1 MEKCGK
7 IVPPVFASALKARR
21 AGFVRLLFVA
31 VAMLS
36 ACRPSNVAGPE
47 PGAGLEPGLD
57 PSGSGIEMVGGTVV
71 LTWEAVPGAEFYE
84 VARAGSRLGSYSVL
98 GTAAGTAF
106 TDTAP
111 NVNRFANYYRV
122 TAMRGAEAISVRI
135 ISFGLQLFGPNMRFY
150 DSEFDDMADIESEIN
165 RIHDEEMFGGVIG
178 SDGRKG
184 QFSSQRFALFLKP
197 GEYRFDTLRVG
208 FYTHLA
214 GLGRVPTETRLYG
227 TVETPP
233 HLPNNN
239 ATCTFWRSIENL
251 EINAG
256 TFHWAVSQAAP
267 ARRMKVNVAAK
278 FDWHSGW
285 ASGGFLADSYFAYTA
300 GSWSQQQWYARNS
313 HFARG
318 FHGVNWNKVMQGCTG
333 EKKYSNW
340 DTGGST
346 TWIDATPVIR
356 EKPFLYF
363 ADGEFW
369 VFVPALRREAVG
381 VSWTAADMGPG
392 FSLSVERDFHVAREG
407 ADTADTI
414 NAALA
419 DGKHVFFT
427 PGRYYL
433 SSPIHVKNP
442 GTVVLGT
449 GLATLIPGPENR
461 YGALFVDDVENVT
474 VAGLMF
480 DALYSSTY
488 LLSIGGN
495 DAGGDHS
502 AAPTLL
508 ADLFLRVG
516 GYREE
521 NVHVDVAAFIN
532 SSDVIGDHFWIW
544 RADHG
549 KGVGWDR
556 NTSRN
561 GLIVTGDRVTIY
573 GLFVEHFHEYQTLWL
588 GEDGR
593 MFFYQSETPYDPF
606 HQSVFRSHGG
616 TVDGWAA
623 YKVGND
629 VRNHLA
635 VGLGIYAV
643 FVRTGRD
650 RARSESMFLEN
661 AIEVPHGPGITV
673 MHANIVEISGS
684 DTATVR
690 TGIRS
695 IVNGTGTGVG
705 GGFGRETLLLFNN
718 GIGVTGDGSEPSVH
732 PGDEVFYIPTNLL
745 PVSGRVQF

>member
-1 MEKCGK
+1 MTKGKCWK
-7 IVPPVFASALKARR
+7 NIPQKAAPVPETRGLV
-21 AGFVRLLFVA
+21 VLLFAA

-36 ACRPSNVAGPE
+36 ACRPSGVVDPVAGFE
-47 PGAGLEPGLD
+47 PVLD
-57 PSGSGIEMVGGTVV
+57 PGGSSIALVDGSVV
-71 LTWEAVPGAEFYE
+71 ITWDPVVGAEYYD
-84 VARAGSRLGSYSVL
+84 VARAGSRLGRFAAL
-98 GTAAGTAF
+98 GTVGEAAF
-106 TDTAP
+106 TDNAP
-111 NVNRFANYYRV
+111 NPNRFENHYRV
-122 TAMRGAEAISVRI
+122 TARGGGEVLSVRI
-135 ISFGLQLFGPNMRFY
+135 ISFELQLFGPNVRFY
-150 DSEFDDMADIESEIN
+150 DARYDGMADIEREIN
-165 RIHDEEMFGGVIG
+165 RIHDEEMFGSVIG
-178 SDGRKG
+178 RDGRRG
-184 QFSSQRFALFLKP
+184 QFSSQRFALFFKP
-197 GEYRFDTLRVG
+197 GVYSFDTLRVG

-214 GLGRVPTETRLYG
+214 GLGRVPTETRLYA
-227 TVETPP
+227 TIETPP

-251 EINAG
+251 EIDG
-256 TFHWAVSQAAP
+256 GVFRWAVSQAAP
-267 ARRMKVNVAAK
+267 ARRMKVNVAAE
-278 FDWHSGW
+278 FDWNSGW
-285 ASGGFLADSYFAYTA
+285 ASGGFSGDSYFGYTA

-313 HFARG
+313 HFAHG

-333 EKKYSNW
+333 EREYSNW
-340 DTGGST
+340 DIGGST
-346 TWIDATPVIR
+346 TWLDATPVIR

-363 ADGEFW
+363 ADGEFR
-369 VFVPALRREAVG
+369 VFVPALRRDAVG
-381 VSWTAADMGPG
+381 VSWTATDMGPG
-392 FSLSVERDFHVAREG
+392 VSLLLETDFHVAREG
-407 ADTADTI
+407 VDTADTI
-414 NAALA
+414 NAALEK
-419 DGKHVFFT
+419 GLHIFFT

-433 SSPIHVKNP
+433 SAPIHVRNP

-449 GLATLIPGPENR
+449 GLATLIPGPKNR

-474 VAGLMF
+474 IAALMF

-488 LLSIGGN
+488 LVSIGGS
-495 DAGGDHS
+495 DAAGDHS
-502 AAPTLL
+502 SAPTLL

-521 NVHVDVAAFIN
+521 NVHVDVAALIKSN
-532 SSDVIGDHFWIW
+532 DVIGDHFWIW

-549 KGVGWDR
+549 QGVGWDR
-556 NTSRN
+556 NTSGN

-606 HQSVFRSHGG
+606 HQSVFSSHGG

-623 YKVGND
+623 YKVGNN
-629 VRNHLA
+629 VQNHLA

-661 AIEVPHGPGITV
+661 AIEVPHRPGVMV

-684 DTATVR
+684 DTETVR

-695 IVNGTGTGVG
+695 IVNGTGAGVG
-705 GGFGRETLLLFNN
+705 GGFGRETLLTFSD
-718 GIGVTGDGSEPSVH
+718 GIATTRYGTETGVP
-732 PGDEVFYIPTNLL
+732 PGDEVFHVPVDLL
-745 PVSGRVQF
+745 PGKPGLP